1 MLIKFRYSNYNVMI
15 PKTATEIKIVELSK
29 NLPTI
34 TQQQNELAFT
44 KCFDHYAG
52 TVKKKFILP

>member
-1 MLIKFRYSNYNVMI
+1 MI